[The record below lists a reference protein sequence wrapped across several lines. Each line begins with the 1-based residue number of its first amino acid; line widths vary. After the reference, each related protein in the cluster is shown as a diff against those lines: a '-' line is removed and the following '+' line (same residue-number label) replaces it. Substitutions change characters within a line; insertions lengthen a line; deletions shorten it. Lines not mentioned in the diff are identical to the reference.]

1 MDNPP
6 NPNPNPPPDN
16 ATPTPAPSAG
26 QPLTITPEIQALVE
40 AAARKAH
47 DAAFAEARRVFQAQ
61 TGKKGNAA
69 SAAAPEPTA
78 TPDFQWHNDL
88 NDAMAELTL
97 TRSQR
102 RILRDAAVNSRPG
115 DLDAFVGQFCR
126 DAGWSKDGAAS
137 ATAAAASAATA
148 TAAPPSAAAPA
159 PSGAPAQT
167 ATNQSAAPP
176 PSVPAPAT
184 TAPQHAGTNP
194 LQWDDD
200 TWRAYVRSKGADP
213 SDPYSPRN
221 AAAWKEIAKLVTEQ
235 WTQTRVRR

>member
-1 MDNPP
+1 MENPP
-6 NPNPNPPPDN
+6 NSNPPPDD

-61 TGKKGNAA
+61 QGKKGNAA

-78 TPDFQWHNDL
+78 SPDFQWHNDL

-102 RILRDAAVNSRPG
+102 RILRDAAVNARPG

-126 DAGWSKDGAAS
+126 DAGWARDAVAS
-137 ATAAAASAATA
+137 ATAAAASAAAASTA
-148 TAAPPSAAAPA
+148 A
-159 PSGAPAQT
+159 PSGAPAAAPNGAN
-167 ATNQSAAPP
+167 ATNQI
-176 PSVPAPAT
+176 
-184 TAPQHAGTNP
+184 G
-194 LQWDDD
+194 
-200 TWRAYVRSKGADP
+200 RAHV
-213 SDPYSPRN
+213 
-221 AAAWKEIAKLVTEQ
+221 
-235 WTQTRVRR
+235 

>member
-1 MDNPP
+1 MDGPQ
-6 NPNPNPPPDN
+6 NPNPQPPPDE
-16 ATPTPAPSAG
+16 PQTPAPSAA

-61 TGKKGNAA
+61 SGKKGNAA

-126 DAGWSKDGAAS
+126 DAGWAKDAAAS

-148 TAAPPSAAAPA
+148 AAPPSAAAPA

-167 ATNQSAAPP
+167 ATHQPAATAPP

-221 AAAWKEIAKLVTEQ
+221 AQAWKEIAKMVTEQ
-235 WTQTRVRR
+235 WASKRVR